1 MSILKKE
8 FKNPHK
14 ANLLINKDLNKSFIK
29 RNNLM
34 HYPSSV
40 KEWYNSVYNF
50 YKKNS
55 MFLYNTNI
63 HTILYTYFNYIKI
76 KPISNNNKL
85 EVYYEKYYT
94 YRVYINNPEIKQF
107 NNKVNITVY
116 IYNRNI
122 IYLYNN
128 LILYNK
134 LLNKLNTFIEKY
146 NKYNYVDNIYR
157 HIIYK
162 YEFIKLSIILY
173 KNKFNI
179 KNLLYLNN
187 ILSNLYN
194 KKVEL
199 NVINLK
205 YLYLDSNILAVSVA
219 RKLKYKRMYVLGIIR
234 LALSLSKKSYEN
246 DYYNH
251 FVDKYSIDNILIN
264 NKSELFYNK
273 NDAILN
279 LNIID
284 KPYNYKGRIIF
295 YYLNNKIISGIKLQ
309 SAGRLT
315 KRLTAS
321 RSMTKA
327 DQIGNLKNN
336 KSSLRGLSTFMLK
349 GYVKSNLQYTNINS
363 YKRIGSYG
371 IKSWVS
377 NT

>member
-8 FKNPHK
+8 FKNLHTPNILDSK
-14 ANLLINKDLNKSFIK
+14 NINKSFIK
-29 RNNLM
+29 RNNPM

-50 YKKNS
+50 YKNNS
-55 MFLYNTNI
+55 IFLYNI
-63 HTILYTYFNYIKI
+63 DIYTILYSYFNYTNTK
-76 KPISNNNKL
+76 SNNKS
-85 EVYYEKYYT
+85 EMYYEKYYT
-94 YRVYINNPEIKQF
+94 SRLYISNPEIKQS
-107 NNKVNITVY
+107 NNKINITVY
-116 IYNRNI
+116 LYNRNI

-134 LLNKLNTFIEKY
+134 LLYKLNMLINKY
-146 NKYNYVDNIYR
+146 NKHTNINNIYK

-162 YEFIKLSIILY
+162 YEFIKLNIVLF
-173 KNKFNI
+173 KNKFSV
-179 KNLLYLNN
+179 KNLLNISN

-199 NVINLK
+199 NLINLK
-205 YLYLDSNILAVSVA
+205 YLYLDSSILAISVA
-219 RKLKYKRMYVLGIIR
+219 KKLKYKRIYVLGVIR
-234 LALSLSKKSYEN
+234 LALNLSKKSYEN

-251 FVDKYSIDNILIN
+251 FVDNNNTDNLLIN
-264 NKSELFYNK
+264 NKSELFYKSN
-273 NDAILN
+273 NTLLN

-284 KPYNYKGRIIF
+284 KPYSYKSRIIF

-321 RSMTKA
+321 RSMTKT
-327 DQIGNLKNN
+327 DQIGSLKNN
-336 KSSLRGLSTFMLK
+336 KSSLKGLSSLMLK
-349 GYVKSNLQYTNINS
+349 GYVKSNLQYNNVNY

-377 NT
+377 ST